1 MIFLSLGTQLPFD
14 RLVSFVDKCAEIYK
28 LEIIAQ
34 GVIGDVKPQYFDLIE
49 SFDESEYNEIFERSE
64 IVISHAGMGTIISAH
79 EYEKKLLILPRLS
92 EFHEHRNNHQLA
104 TKERFKDRVGL
115 HFFNDL
121 EGLSQL
127 IESKDNLSCC
137 SQVQE
142 GGQLISYIQTYLA
155 ELN

>member
-64 IVISHAGMGTIISAH
+64 IVISHAGMGTIIS
-79 EYEKKLLILPRLS
+79 
-92 EFHEHRNNHQLA
+92 
-104 TKERFKDRVGL
+104 
-115 HFFNDL
+115 
-121 EGLSQL
+121 
-127 IESKDNLSCC
+127 
-137 SQVQE
+137 
-142 GGQLISYIQTYLA
+142 
-155 ELN
+155 